1 MLVAVFSLS
10 VALLVFAIL
19 YAVIKAKVVPQQELN
34 ERLKA
39 LDEGY
44 EGKKTQRI
52 DDHKDEIP
60 GFRERVVT
68 PLGKYLGNLITRL
81 APAAWSVA
89 LERKLVTAG
98 KGRVWTAQGYAVFWA
113 IVVLVVIVIAIKY
126 VYGRPDLAP
135 VQLVMLVIV
144 FTALGAAM
152 PWIMLRIM
160 AQKRQKLIMKQL
172 PEVLDLLCVSV
183 QAGLSFDA
191 ALRRIVE
198 RMDGPLIEE
207 CIRMLDDV
215 RMGLPRRQALRMMGE
230 RCGVQEVS
238 LFVTSII
245 QAERLGTSLGKTLN
259 NQAINMRERRRQT
272 IKAEAMKAPVKMIFP
287 MVLFI
292 FPSIFVIALFPA
304 LLTLM
309 KGFAK

>member
-81 APAAWSVA
+81 APAAWSAA

-144 FTALGAAM
+144 FTAMGAAM

-160 AQKRQKLIMKQL
+160 AQKRQKLITKQL

-198 RMDGPLIEE
+198 RMKGPLIEE
-207 CIRMLDDV
+207 CTRMLEDV

-230 RCGVQEVS
+230 RCEVQEVA
-238 LFVTSII
+238 LFVTAII

-259 NQAINMRERRRQT
+259 NQAINMRERRRQAV
-272 IKAEAMKAPVKMIFP
+272 KAEAMKAPVKMIFP
-287 MVLFI
+287 LVLFI
-292 FPSIFVIALFPA
+292 FPSIFVIVLLPA
-304 LLTLM
+304 LLNMM
-309 KGFAK
+309 KNFIK

>member
-44 EGKKTQRI
+44 EGKKIRRT
-52 DDHKDEIP
+52 DDNKDEIP

-144 FTALGAAM
+144 FTAMGAAM
-152 PWIMLRIM
+152 PWVMLRIM
-160 AQKRQKLIMKQL
+160 AQNRQKLITKQL

-198 RMDGPLIEE
+198 RMKGPLIEE
-207 CIRMLDDV
+207 CTRMLEDV

-230 RCGVQEVS
+230 RCEVQEVA
-238 LFVTSII
+238 LFVTAII

-259 NQAINMRERRRQT
+259 NQAINMRERRRQAV
-272 IKAEAMKAPVKMIFP
+272 KAEAMKAPVKMIFP
-287 MVLFI
+287 LVLFI
-292 FPSIFVIALFPA
+292 FPSVFVIVLLPA
-304 LLTLM
+304 LLNMM
-309 KGFAK
+309 KNFIK

>member
-135 VQLVMLVIV
+135 VQLVMVMIL
-144 FTALGAAM
+144 FTALGAAL

-207 CIRMLDDV
+207 CTRMLEDV
-215 RMGLPRRQALRMMGE
+215 RIGLPRRQALRMMGD
-230 RCGVQEVS
+230 RCEVQEVA
-238 LFVTSII
+238 LFVTAII

-259 NQAINMRERRRQT
+259 NQAINMRERRRQAV
-272 IKAEAMKAPVKMIFP
+272 KAEAMKAPVKMIFP
-287 MVLFI
+287 LVLFI
-292 FPSIFVIALFPA
+292 FPSVFVIVLLPA
-304 LLTLM
+304 LLNMM
-309 KGFAK
+309 KNFIK

>member
-144 FTALGAAM
+144 FTAMGAAM
-152 PWIMLRIM
+152 PWVMLRIM

-207 CIRMLDDV
+207 CTRMLEDV

-230 RCGVQEVS
+230 RCEVQEVA
-238 LFVTSII
+238 LFVTAII

-272 IKAEAMKAPVKMIFP
+272 VKAEAMKAPVKMIFP
-287 MVLFI
+287 LVLFI
-292 FPSIFVIALFPA
+292 FPSVFVIVLLPA
-304 LLTLM
+304 LLNMM
-309 KGFAK
+309 KNFIK

>member
-52 DDHKDEIP
+52 DNHKDEIP

-68 PLGKYLGNLITRL
+68 PLGKYLGNQITRL
-81 APAAWSVA
+81 APAAWSAA

-144 FTALGAAM
+144 FTAMGAAM
-152 PWIMLRIM
+152 PWVMLRIM
-160 AQKRQKLIMKQL
+160 AQKRQKLIRKQL
-172 PEVLDLLCVSV
+172 PEVL
-183 QAGLSFDA
+183 
-191 ALRRIVE
+191 VE
-198 RMDGPLIEE
+198 Y
-207 CIRMLDDV
+207 V
-215 RMGLPRRQALRMMGE
+215 
-230 RCGVQEVS
+230 
-238 LFVTSII
+238 
-245 QAERLGTSLGKTLN
+245 
-259 NQAINMRERRRQT
+259 
-272 IKAEAMKAPVKMIFP
+272 
-287 MVLFI
+287 
-292 FPSIFVIALFPA
+292 
-304 LLTLM
+304 
-309 KGFAK
+309 

>member
-144 FTALGAAM
+144 FTAMGAAM
-152 PWIMLRIM
+152 PWVMLRIM
-160 AQKRQKLIMKQL
+160 AQNRQKLITKQL

-198 RMDGPLIEE
+198 RMKGPLIEE

-230 RCGVQEVS
+230 RCEVQEVA
-238 LFVTSII
+238 LFVTAII

-259 NQAINMRERRRQT
+259 NQAINMRERRRQAV
-272 IKAEAMKAPVKMIFP
+272 KAEAMKAPVKMIFP
-287 MVLFI
+287 LVLFI
-292 FPSIFVIALFPA
+292 FPSVFVIVLLPA
-304 LLTLM
+304 LLNMM
-309 KGFAK
+309 KNFIK

>member
-81 APAAWSVA
+81 APAAWSA
-89 LERKLVTAG
+89 AIERKLVTAG
-98 KGRVWTAQGYAVFWA
+98 KGRVWTAQGFAVFWV
-113 IVVLVVIVIAIKY
+113 IVVLLVLVAAIKY
-126 VYGRPDLAP
+126 AYGRPDLAP
-135 VQLVMLVIV
+135 VQLTMVVLL
-144 FTALGAAM
+144 FTAMGSAM

-207 CIRMLDDV
+207 CTRMLEDV

>member
-52 DDHKDEIP
+52 DNHKDEIP

-144 FTALGAAM
+144 FTAMGAAM
-152 PWIMLRIM
+152 PWVMLRIM
-160 AQKRQKLIMKQL
+160 AQNRQKLITKQL

-198 RMDGPLIEE
+198 RMKGPLIEE
-207 CIRMLDDV
+207 CSRMLDDV

-230 RCGVQEVS
+230 RCEVQEVA
-238 LFVTSII
+238 LFVTAII

-259 NQAINMRERRRQT
+259 NQAINMRERRRQAV
-272 IKAEAMKAPVKMIFP
+272 KAEAMKAPVKMIFP
-287 MVLFI
+287 LVLFI
-292 FPSIFVIALFPA
+292 FPSIFVIVLLPA
-304 LLTLM
+304 LLNMM
-309 KGFAK
+309 KNFIK

>member
-81 APAAWSVA
+81 APAAWSAA

-144 FTALGAAM
+144 FTAMGAAM

-160 AQKRQKLIMKQL
+160 AQKRQKLITKQL

-191 ALRRIVE
+191 ALRRIIE
-198 RMDGPLIEE
+198 RMKGPLIEE
-207 CIRMLDDV
+207 CTRMLDDV

-230 RCGVQEVS
+230 RCEVQEVA
-238 LFVTSII
+238 LFVTAII

-259 NQAINMRERRRQT
+259 NQAINMRERRRQAV
-272 IKAEAMKAPVKMIFP
+272 KAEAMKAPVKMIFP
-287 MVLFI
+287 LVLFI
-292 FPSIFVIALFPA
+292 FPSVFVIVLLPA
-304 LLTLM
+304 LLNMM
-309 KGFAK
+309 KNFIK

>member
-44 EGKKTQRI
+44 EGKKIRRT
-52 DDHKDEIP
+52 DDNKDEIP

-98 KGRVWTAQGYAVFWA
+98 KGRVWTAQGYAVFWV

-135 VQLVMLVIV
+135 VQLVMVMIL
-144 FTALGAAM
+144 FTAMGAAL

-160 AQKRQKLIMKQL
+160 AQKRQKLITKQL

-198 RMDGPLIEE
+198 RMKGPLIEE
-207 CIRMLDDV
+207 CTRMLEDV

-230 RCGVQEVS
+230 RCEVQEVA
-238 LFVTSII
+238 LFVTAII

-272 IKAEAMKAPVKMIFP
+272 VKAEAMKAPVKMIFP
-287 MVLFI
+287 LVLFI
-292 FPSIFVIALFPA
+292 FPSVFVIVLLPA
-304 LLTLM
+304 LLNMM
-309 KGFAK
+309 KNFIK

>member
-52 DDHKDEIP
+52 DNHKDEIP

-144 FTALGAAM
+144 FTAMGAAM
-152 PWIMLRIM
+152 PWVMLRIM
-160 AQKRQKLIMKQL
+160 AQKRQKLITKQL

-198 RMDGPLIEE
+198 RMKGPLIEE

-230 RCGVQEVS
+230 RCEVQEVA
-238 LFVTSII
+238 LFVTAII

-259 NQAINMRERRRQT
+259 NQAINMRERRRQAV
-272 IKAEAMKAPVKMIFP
+272 KAEAMKAPVKMIFP
-287 MVLFI
+287 LVLFI
-292 FPSIFVIALFPA
+292 FPSVFVIVLLPA
-304 LLTLM
+304 LLNMM
-309 KGFAK
+309 KNFIK

>member
-144 FTALGAAM
+144 FTAMGAAM

-160 AQKRQKLIMKQL
+160 AQKRQKLITKQL

-198 RMDGPLIEE
+198 RMKGPLIEE
-207 CIRMLDDV
+207 CTRMLEDV
-215 RMGLPRRQALRMMGE
+215 RMGLPRRQALRMMGD
-230 RCGVQEVS
+230 RCEVQEVA
-238 LFVTSII
+238 LFVTAII

-259 NQAINMRERRRQT
+259 NQAINMRERRRQAV
-272 IKAEAMKAPVKMIFP
+272 KAEAMKAPVKMIFP
-287 MVLFI
+287 LVLFI
-292 FPSIFVIALFPA
+292 FPSVFVIVLLPA
-304 LLTLM
+304 LLNMM
-309 KGFAK
+309 KNFIK

>member
-98 KGRVWTAQGYAVFWA
+98 KGRVWTAQGYAVFWV

-144 FTALGAAM
+144 FTAMGAAM

-207 CIRMLDDV
+207 CTRMLEDV

-230 RCGVQEVS
+230 RCEVQEVA
-238 LFVTSII
+238 LFVTAII

-259 NQAINMRERRRQT
+259 NQAINMRERRRQAV
-272 IKAEAMKAPVKMIFP
+272 KAEAMKAPVKMIFP
-287 MVLFI
+287 LVLFI
-292 FPSIFVIALFPA
+292 FPSIFVIVLLPA
-304 LLTLM
+304 LLNMM
-309 KGFAK
+309 KNFIK

>member
-19 YAVIKAKVVPQQELN
+19 YAFIKAKVVPQQELN

-44 EGKKTQRI
+44 EGKKIRRT
-52 DDHKDEIP
+52 DDNKDEIP

-81 APAAWSVA
+81 APAAWSAA

-98 KGRVWTAQGYAVFWA
+98 KGRVWTAQGFAVFWV
-113 IVVLVVIVIAIKY
+113 IVVLLVLVAAIKY
-126 VYGRPDLAP
+126 AYGRPDLAP
-135 VQLVMLVIV
+135 VQLTMVVLL
-144 FTALGAAM
+144 FTAMGAAM
-152 PWIMLRIM
+152 PGIMLRIM

-207 CIRMLDDV
+207 CTRMLEDV

-230 RCGVQEVS
+230 RCEVQEVA
-238 LFVTSII
+238 LFVTAII

-259 NQAINMRERRRQT
+259 NQAINMRERRRQAV
-272 IKAEAMKAPVKMIFP
+272 KAEAMKAPVKMIFP
-287 MVLFI
+287 LVLFI
-292 FPSIFVIALFPA
+292 FPSIFVIV
-304 LLTLM
+304 LLPSLLNMM
-309 KGFAK
+309 KNLAK

>member
-144 FTALGAAM
+144 FTAMGAAM

-160 AQKRQKLIMKQL
+160 AQKRQKLITKQL

-198 RMDGPLIEE
+198 RMKGPLIEE
-207 CIRMLDDV
+207 CTRMLEDV

-230 RCGVQEVS
+230 RCEVQEVA
-238 LFVTSII
+238 LFVTAII

-259 NQAINMRERRRQT
+259 NQAINMRERRRQAV
-272 IKAEAMKAPVKMIFP
+272 KAEAMKAPVKMIFP
-287 MVLFI
+287 LVLFI
-292 FPSIFVIALFPA
+292 FPSVFVIVLLPA
-304 LLTLM
+304 LLNMM
-309 KGFAK
+309 KNFIK

>member
-52 DDHKDEIP
+52 DNHKDEIP

-144 FTALGAAM
+144 FTAMGAAM
-152 PWIMLRIM
+152 PWVMLRIM
-160 AQKRQKLIMKQL
+160 AQNRQKLITKQL

-198 RMDGPLIEE
+198 RMKGPLIEE

-215 RMGLPRRQALRMMGE
+215 RMGLPRRQALRIMGE
-230 RCGVQEVS
+230 RCEVQEVA
-238 LFVTSII
+238 LFVTAII

-272 IKAEAMKAPVKMIFP
+272 VKAEAMKAPVKMIFP
-287 MVLFI
+287 LVLFI
-292 FPSIFVIALFPA
+292 FPSVFVIVLLPA
-304 LLTLM
+304 LLNMM
-309 KGFAK
+309 KNFIK

>member
-144 FTALGAAM
+144 FTAMGAAM

-160 AQKRQKLIMKQL
+160 AQKRQKLITKQL

-198 RMDGPLIEE
+198 RMKGPLIEE
-207 CIRMLDDV
+207 CSRMLDDV

-230 RCGVQEVS
+230 RCEVQEVA
-238 LFVTSII
+238 LFVTAII

-259 NQAINMRERRRQT
+259 NQAINMRERRRQAV
-272 IKAEAMKAPVKMIFP
+272 KAEAMKAPVKMIFP
-287 MVLFI
+287 LVLFI
-292 FPSIFVIALFPA
+292 FPSVFVIVLLPA
-304 LLTLM
+304 LLNMM
-309 KGFAK
+309 KNFIK

>member
-81 APAAWSVA
+81 APAAWSAA

-144 FTALGAAM
+144 FTAMGAAM
-152 PWIMLRIM
+152 PWVMLRIM

-207 CIRMLDDV
+207 CTRMLEDV

-230 RCGVQEVS
+230 RCEVQEVA
-238 LFVTSII
+238 LFVTAII

-259 NQAINMRERRRQT
+259 NQAINMRERRRQAV
-272 IKAEAMKAPVKMIFP
+272 KAEAMKAPVKMIFP
-287 MVLFI
+287 LVLFI
-292 FPSIFVIALFPA
+292 FPSIFVIVLLPA
-304 LLTLM
+304 LLNMM
-309 KGFAK
+309 KNFIK

>member
-1 MLVAVFSLS
+1 MLVAVFSIS
-10 VALLVFAIL
+10 VALLAFAIM

-34 ERLKA
+34 ERIKS
-39 LDEGY
+39 LDDGY
-44 EGKKTQRI
+44 ARQKVQRNSRQEEVP
-52 DDHKDEIP
+52 K
-60 GFRERVVT
+60 FRERIII
-68 PLGKYLGNLITRL
+68 PFGNSLGRMITNL
-81 APAAWSVA
+81 APVAWAAA

-98 KGRVWTAQGYAVFWA
+98 KGRVWTAQGFAVFWV
-113 IVVLVVIVIAIKY
+113 IVVLLVLVAAIKY
-126 VYGRPDLAP
+126 AYGRPDLAP
-135 VQLVMLVIV
+135 VQLTMVVLL
-144 FTALGAAM
+144 FTAMGAAM

-198 RMDGPLIEE
+198 RMKGPLIEE

>member
-81 APAAWSVA
+81 APAAWSAA

-144 FTALGAAM
+144 FTAMGAAM
-152 PWIMLRIM
+152 PWVMLRIM
-160 AQKRQKLIMKQL
+160 AQKRQKLITKQL

-198 RMDGPLIEE
+198 RMKGPLIEE
-207 CIRMLDDV
+207 CTRMLEDV

-230 RCGVQEVS
+230 RCEVQEVA
-238 LFVTSII
+238 LFVTAII

-259 NQAINMRERRRQT
+259 NQAINMRERRRQAV
-272 IKAEAMKAPVKMIFP
+272 KAEAMKAPVKMIFP
-287 MVLFI
+287 LVLFI
-292 FPSIFVIALFPA
+292 FPSVFVIVLLPA
-304 LLTLM
+304 LLNMM
-309 KGFAK
+309 KNFIK

>member
-52 DDHKDEIP
+52 DNHKDEIP

-144 FTALGAAM
+144 FTAMGAAM
-152 PWIMLRIM
+152 PWVMLRIM
-160 AQKRQKLIMKQL
+160 AQNRQKLITKQL

-198 RMDGPLIEE
+198 RMKGPLIEE

-230 RCGVQEVS
+230 RCEVQEVA
-238 LFVTSII
+238 LFVTAII

-259 NQAINMRERRRQT
+259 NQAINMRERRRQAV
-272 IKAEAMKAPVKMIFP
+272 KAEAMKAPVKMIFP
-287 MVLFI
+287 LVLFI
-292 FPSIFVIALFPA
+292 FPSIFVIVLLPA
-304 LLTLM
+304 LLNMM
-309 KGFAK
+309 KNFIK

>member
-81 APAAWSVA
+81 APAAWSA
-89 LERKLVTAG
+89 AIERKLVTAG
-98 KGRVWTAQGYAVFWA
+98 KGRVWTAQGFAVFWV
-113 IVVLVVIVIAIKY
+113 IVVLLVLVAAIKY
-126 VYGRPDLAP
+126 AYGRPDLAP
-135 VQLVMLVIV
+135 VQLTMVVLL
-144 FTALGAAM
+144 FTAMGAAM

-207 CIRMLDDV
+207 CTRMLEDV

>member
-81 APAAWSVA
+81 APAAWSAA

-144 FTALGAAM
+144 FTAMGAAM

-207 CIRMLDDV
+207 CTRMLEDV

-230 RCGVQEVS
+230 RCEVQEVA
-238 LFVTSII
+238 LFVTAII

-259 NQAINMRERRRQT
+259 NQAINMRERRRQAV
-272 IKAEAMKAPVKMIFP
+272 KAEAMKAPVKMIFP
-287 MVLFI
+287 LVLFI
-292 FPSIFVIALFPA
+292 FPSVFVIVLLPA
-304 LLTLM
+304 LLNMM
-309 KGFAK
+309 KNFIK

>member
-1 MLVAVFSLS
+1 MLEAVLSLS
-10 VALLVFAIL
+10 VALLVFANL

-81 APAAWSVA
+81 APAAWSAA
-89 LERKLVTAG
+89 LERKLVAAG
-98 KGRVWTAQGYAVFWA
+98 KGRVWTAQGYAVFWV

-144 FTALGAAM
+144 FTALGVAM

-160 AQKRQKLIMKQL
+160 AQKRQKLITKQL

-198 RMDGPLIEE
+198 RMKGPLIEE
-207 CIRMLDDV
+207 CSRMLDDV

-230 RCGVQEVS
+230 RCEVQEVA
-238 LFVTSII
+238 LFVTAII

-259 NQAINMRERRRQT
+259 NQAINMRERRRQAV
-272 IKAEAMKAPVKMIFP
+272 KAEAMKAPVKMIFP
-287 MVLFI
+287 LVLFI
-292 FPSIFVIALFPA
+292 FPSVFVIVLLPA
-304 LLTLM
+304 LLNMM
-309 KGFAK
+309 KNFIK

>member
-60 GFRERVVT
+60 GFRERVVI

-81 APAAWSVA
+81 APAAWSA
-89 LERKLVTAG
+89 AIERKLVTAG

-144 FTALGAAM
+144 FTAMGAAM

-160 AQKRQKLIMKQL
+160 AQKRQKLITKQL

-207 CIRMLDDV
+207 CTRMLEDV

-230 RCGVQEVS
+230 RCEVQEVA
-238 LFVTSII
+238 LFVTAII

-259 NQAINMRERRRQT
+259 NQAINMRERRRQAV
-272 IKAEAMKAPVKMIFP
+272 KAEAMKAPVKMIFP
-287 MVLFI
+287 LVLFI
-292 FPSIFVIALFPA
+292 FPSVFVIVLLPA
-304 LLTLM
+304 LLNMM
-309 KGFAK
+309 KNFIK

>member
-52 DDHKDEIP
+52 DNHKDEIP

-144 FTALGAAM
+144 FTAMGAAM
-152 PWIMLRIM
+152 PWVMLRIM
-160 AQKRQKLIMKQL
+160 AQNRQKLITKQL

-207 CIRMLDDV
+207 CTRMLEDV

-230 RCGVQEVS
+230 RCEVQEVA
-238 LFVTSII
+238 LFVTAII

-259 NQAINMRERRRQT
+259 NQAINMRERRRQAV
-272 IKAEAMKAPVKMIFP
+272 KAEAMKAPVKMIFP
-287 MVLFI
+287 LVLFI
-292 FPSIFVIALFPA
+292 FPSVFVIVLLPA
-304 LLTLM
+304 LLNMM
-309 KGFAK
+309 KNFIK

>member
-81 APAAWSVA
+81 APAAWSAA

-144 FTALGAAM
+144 FTAMGAAM

-160 AQKRQKLIMKQL
+160 AQKRQKLITKQL

-198 RMDGPLIEE
+198 RMKGPLIEE
-207 CIRMLDDV
+207 CTRMLEDV

-230 RCGVQEVS
+230 RCEVQEVA
-238 LFVTSII
+238 LFVTAII

-259 NQAINMRERRRQT
+259 NQAVNMRERRRQAV
-272 IKAEAMKAPVKMIFP
+272 KAEAMKAPVKMIFP
-287 MVLFI
+287 LVLFI
-292 FPSIFVIALFPA
+292 FPSVFVIVLLPA
-304 LLTLM
+304 LLNMM
-309 KGFAK
+309 KNFIK

>member
-81 APAAWSVA
+81 APAAWSAA

-98 KGRVWTAQGYAVFWA
+98 KGRVWTAQGYAVFWV

-144 FTALGAAM
+144 FTAMGAAL

-160 AQKRQKLIMKQL
+160 AQKRQKLITKQL

-207 CIRMLDDV
+207 CTRMLEDV

-230 RCGVQEVS
+230 RCEVQEVA
-238 LFVTSII
+238 LFVTAII

-259 NQAINMRERRRQT
+259 NQAINMRERRRQAV
-272 IKAEAMKAPVKMIFP
+272 KAEAMKAPVKMIFP
-287 MVLFI
+287 LVLFI
-292 FPSIFVIALFPA
+292 FPSVFVIVLLPA
-304 LLTLM
+304 LLNMM
-309 KGFAK
+309 KNFIK

>member
-10 VALLVFAIL
+10 FALLVFAIL

>member
-44 EGKKTQRI
+44 EGKKIRRT
-52 DDHKDEIP
+52 DDNKDEIP

-81 APAAWSVA
+81 APAAWSAA

-126 VYGRPDLAP
+126 VYERPDLAP

-144 FTALGAAM
+144 FTAMGAAM
-152 PWIMLRIM
+152 PWVMLRIM

-207 CIRMLDDV
+207 CTRMLEDV

>member
-10 VALLVFAIL
+10 VVLLVFAIL

-81 APAAWSVA
+81 APAAWSA
-89 LERKLVTAG
+89 AIERKLVTAG
-98 KGRVWTAQGYAVFWA
+98 KGRVWTAQGFAVFWV
-113 IVVLVVIVIAIKY
+113 IVVLLVLVAAIKY
-126 VYGRPDLAP
+126 AYGRPDLAP
-135 VQLVMLVIV
+135 VQLTMVVLL
-144 FTALGAAM
+144 FTAMGAAM

-207 CIRMLDDV
+207 CTRMLEDV

-230 RCGVQEVS
+230 RCEVQEVA
-238 LFVTSII
+238 LFVTAII

-259 NQAINMRERRRQT
+259 NQAINMRERRRQAV
-272 IKAEAMKAPVKMIFP
+272 KAEAMKAPVKMIFP
-287 MVLFI
+287 LVLFI
-292 FPSIFVIALFPA
+292 FPSVFVIVLLPA
-304 LLTLM
+304 LLNMM
-309 KGFAK
+309 KNFIK

>member
-160 AQKRQKLIMKQL
+160 AQKRQKLITKQL

-198 RMDGPLIEE
+198 RMKGPLIEE
-207 CIRMLDDV
+207 CTRMLEDV

-230 RCGVQEVS
+230 RCEVQEVA
-238 LFVTSII
+238 LFVTAII

-259 NQAINMRERRRQT
+259 NQAINMRERRRQAV
-272 IKAEAMKAPVKMIFP
+272 KAEAMKAPVKMIFP
-287 MVLFI
+287 LVLFI
-292 FPSIFVIALFPA
+292 FPSVFVIVLLPA
-304 LLTLM
+304 LLNMM
-309 KGFAK
+309 KNFIK

>member
-144 FTALGAAM
+144 FTAMGAAM

-160 AQKRQKLIMKQL
+160 AQKRQKLIAKQL

-198 RMDGPLIEE
+198 RMKVPLI
-207 CIRMLDDV
+207 
-215 RMGLPRRQALRMMGE
+215 
-230 RCGVQEVS
+230 
-238 LFVTSII
+238 
-245 QAERLGTSLGKTLN
+245 
-259 NQAINMRERRRQT
+259 
-272 IKAEAMKAPVKMIFP
+272 
-287 MVLFI
+287 
-292 FPSIFVIALFPA
+292 
-304 LLTLM
+304 
-309 KGFAK
+309 

>member
-1 MLVAVFSLS
+1 M
-10 VALLVFAIL
+10 
-19 YAVIKAKVVPQQELN
+19 
-34 ERLKA
+34 
-39 LDEGY
+39 
-44 EGKKTQRI
+44 
-52 DDHKDEIP
+52 
-60 GFRERVVT
+60 
-68 PLGKYLGNLITRL
+68 
-81 APAAWSVA
+81 
-89 LERKLVTAG
+89 TAG
-98 KGRVWTAQGYAVFWA
+98 KGRVWTAQGYAVFWV

-135 VQLVMLVIV
+135 VQLVMVMIL
-144 FTALGAAM
+144 FTALGAAL

-160 AQKRQKLIMKQL
+160 AQKRQKLITKQL

-198 RMDGPLIEE
+198 RMKGPLIDE

>member
-44 EGKKTQRI
+44 EGKKIRRT
-52 DDHKDEIP
+52 DDNKDEIP

-81 APAAWSVA
+81 APAAWSAA

-144 FTALGAAM
+144 FTAMGAAM
-152 PWIMLRIM
+152 PWVMLRIM
-160 AQKRQKLIMKQL
+160 AQNRQKLITKQL

-207 CIRMLDDV
+207 CTRMLEDV

-230 RCGVQEVS
+230 RCEVQEVA
-238 LFVTSII
+238 LFVTAII

-259 NQAINMRERRRQT
+259 NQAINMRERRRQAV
-272 IKAEAMKAPVKMIFP
+272 KAEAMKAPVKMIFP
-287 MVLFI
+287 LVLFI
-292 FPSIFVIALFPA
+292 FPSVFVIVLLPA
-304 LLTLM
+304 LLNMM
-309 KGFAK
+309 KNFIK

>member
-98 KGRVWTAQGYAVFWA
+98 KVRVWTAQGFAVFWV
-113 IVVLVVIVIAIKY
+113 IVVLLVLVAAIKY
-126 VYGRPDLAP
+126 AYGRPDLAP
-135 VQLVMLVIV
+135 VQLTMVVLL
-144 FTALGAAM
+144 FTAMGSAM

-207 CIRMLDDV
+207 CTRMLEDV

-272 IKAEAMKAPVKMIFP
+272 IKTEAMKAPVKMIFP
-287 MVLFI
+287 MLLFI